1 MILGVRANREEF
13 NTVNFSEGFNVVVAD
28 ITKDSTEKDSRNGLG
43 KTTLLN
49 IIHFCLGA
57 REQPNQ
63 GLRRP
68 KLKEWEFS
76 VDLLLRGERVTVS
89 RSVDMTS
96 DILTNANDEWFIENS
111 VQPDELW
118 RQQQSLDFFS
128 EPIMS
133 RRKINDWTSVLGWAM
148 YDLGLE
154 SKATFRNLISY
165 DIRRN
170 QFENPFE
177 NYPRQSTR
185 DIQISNAL
193 MLDLNW
199 KHAVKWQDLKDR
211 KRNVDSIKRAVK
223 DGDNLLAEMLGTI
236 GDLET
241 ERDRLTREIE
251 KTESELRSF
260 RVHPQYV
267 QIENE
272 ANDLTRQI
280 HELSNHVLQLKRLID
295 FHEGSITEEQ
305 PANDSR
311 VIELY
316 EEAGTVLAATLAKR
330 LEDVQAFHVQVTRNR
345 QDYLRSEV
353 LRLNRELVNT
363 RNEVEQF
370 SNRRAELMSVL
381 ESHGALEAYSAL
393 QQLHLG
399 YRSSLDAI
407 EHQIE
412 QFNMIET
419 ETSQITIEREQL
431 HLDARNDLD
440 ERSSLR
446 LAREIFSGNSEALYK
461 APGRLVVNVDREAG
475 FRFDVDIPRASSVG
489 ISKMKVFCFDLM
501 RAELWSQR
509 EVRPSVLIH
518 DSNIFD
524 GVDERQIALALE
536 LAELKARECGF
547 QYIVCMNSD
556 AIPFERF
563 SDDFDIKKFVRLRL
577 TDKEPAGRLLGIEY

>member
-1 MILGVRANREEF
+1 MILGVRANRKEF
-13 NTVNFSEGFNVVVAD
+13 NSVRFSEGLNVVVAD
-28 ITKDSTEKDSRNGLG
+28 ITQQSTQKDSRNGLG

-49 IIHFCLGA
+49 IIHFCLGG
-57 REQPNQ
+57 RELPNK
-63 GLRRP
+63 GLRTP
-68 KLKEWEFS
+68 KLKGWEFS
-76 VDLLLRGERVTVS
+76 VDLLIRGEQVTVS
-89 RSVDMTS
+89 RSGDM
-96 DILTNANDEWFIENS
+96 IGEVLTDAKDEWFIKNAAQIDDLS
-111 VQPDELW
+111 
-118 RQQQSLDFFS
+118 RQQQSMEFGH
-128 EPIMS
+128 EWIMS
-133 RRKINDWTSVLGWAM
+133 RRKLDNWTSTLGWAM
-148 YDLGLE
+148 YDLPVQ
-154 SKATFRNLISY
+154 SAATFRNLISY

-177 NYPRQSTR
+177 NYPRQSTK
-185 DIQISNAL
+185 DIQISNAF

-199 KHAVKWQDLKDR
+199 QHAVKWQDLKDR
-211 KRNVDSIKRAVK
+211 KKNVDSIKRAVRE
-223 DGDNLLAEMLGTI
+223 GGNLLAEMLGTI

-280 HELSNHVLQLKRLID
+280 HDLSNHVLQLKRLID
-295 FHEGSITEEQ
+295 FHEGSIKEEQ
-305 PANDSR
+305 PANDNR

-316 EEAGTVLAATLAKR
+316 EEAGVVLATSLAKR

-345 QDYLRSEV
+345 RDYLRSEV
-353 LRLNRELVNT
+353 MRLNRELANT
-363 RNEVEQF
+363 RNEIERL
-370 SNRRAELMSVL
+370 SNRKAELMRVL

-412 QFNMIET
+412 QLNMIET

-431 HLDARNDLD
+431 HLDARIDLD
-440 ERSSLR
+440 ERSSLKR
-446 LAREIFSGNSEALYK
+446 AREIFSGNSEALYET
-461 APGRLVVNVDREAG
+461 PGRLVVNVDREAG

-489 ISKMKVFCFDLM
+489 ISKMKVFCYDLM
-501 RAELWSQR
+501 RAELWSQS
-509 EVRPSVLIH
+509 EISPGLLIH

-536 LAELKARECGF
+536 LAELKTRECGF

-556 AIPFERF
+556 SIPYQRF
-563 SDDFDIKKFVRLRL
+563 SEGFDIDKFVRLRL
-577 TDKEPAGRLLGIEY
+577 TDSEPPGRLLGVEY

>member
-1 MILGVRANREEF
+1 MILGVRANRKEF
-13 NTVNFSEGFNVVVAD
+13 NQVSFTNGFNAVVAD
-28 ITKDSTEKDSRNGLG
+28 ITKQSTQKDSRNGLG

-49 IIHFCLGA
+49 IIHHCLGG
-57 REQPNQ
+57 REQPNR
-63 GLRRP
+63 GLRTP
-68 KLKEWEFS
+68 ILKGWEFS
-76 VDLLLRGERVTVS
+76 LDLQIRGEQVTVS
-89 RSVDMTS
+89 RSGDMTG
-96 DILTNANDEWFIENS
+96 DVLTDAKDEWFTGS
-111 VQPDELW
+111 VAQSNHPT
-118 RQQQSLDFFS
+118 QQQSLAFAS
-128 EPIMS
+128 ERIMA
-133 RRKINDWTSVLGWAM
+133 RRRSDDWTSVLGWAM
-148 YDLGLE
+148 YDLPLQSE
-154 SKATFRNLISY
+154 ATFRNLISY

-177 NYPRQSTR
+177 NFPRQSTK
-185 DIQISNAL
+185 DIQISNAF

-199 KHAVKWQDLKDR
+199 RHAVTWQDLKDR
-211 KRNVDSIKRAVK
+211 KKSVDSIKRAVK
-223 DGDNLLAEMLGTI
+223 AGDNLLAEMLGTI

-241 ERDRLTREIE
+241 ERDRLIREIE

-272 ANDLTRQI
+272 ANELTKQI
-280 HELSNHVLQLKRLID
+280 HNNSNYVLQIKRLVD
-295 FHEGSITEEQ
+295 FHEDSINQEQ

-316 EEAGTVLAATLAKR
+316 KEAGVVLAASLTKR
-330 LEDVQAFHVQVTRNR
+330 LEDVQAFHIQVTRNR
-345 QDYLRSEV
+345 RDYLRSEV
-353 LRLNRELVNT
+353 MRLNYELANT
-363 RNEVEQF
+363 RNEIERL
-370 SNRRAELMSVL
+370 SNRKAELMRVL
-381 ESHGALEAYSAL
+381 ESHGALEAYSEL

-407 EHQIE
+407 EHQIV
-412 QFNMIET
+412 QLNMIET

-431 HLDARNDLD
+431 HLDARIDLD
-440 ERSSLR
+440 ERSTLR
-446 LAREIFSGNSEALYK
+446 QAREIFSSNSEALYE

-489 ISKMKVFCFDLM
+489 ISKMKVFCYDLM

-509 EVRPSVLIH
+509 EVGPGLLIH

-536 LAELKARECGF
+536 LAERKTRECGF

-556 AIPFERF
+556 RIPYEWFTKGF
-563 SDDFDIKKFVRLRL
+563 DFDKYVRLRL
-577 TDKEPAGRLLGIEY
+577 TDNKASGRLLGIEY

>member
-1 MILGVRANREEF
+1 MILGVRANRKEF
-13 NTVNFSEGFNVVVAD
+13 NGVSFSEGFNAVVAD
-28 ITKDSTEKDSRNGLG
+28 ITKQSTQKDSRNGLG

-49 IIHFCLGA
+49 IIHFCLGG
-57 REQPNQ
+57 REQPNR
-63 GLRRP
+63 GLRKP
-68 KLKEWEFS
+68 KLQGWEFS
-76 VDLLLRGERVTVS
+76 VELQIRGEQVTVS
-89 RSVDMTS
+89 RSGDMTG
-96 DILTNANDEWFIENS
+96 DVLTDSKDEWFIRNVAQFDNLS
-111 VQPDELW
+111 Q
-118 RQQQSLDFFS
+118 QQQSMGFGS
-128 EPIMS
+128 ERIMS
-133 RRKINDWTSVLGWAM
+133 RRRIDDWTSVLGWAM
-148 YDLGLE
+148 YGL
-154 SKATFRNLISY
+154 SVQSAATFRNLISY

-177 NYPRQSTR
+177 NYPRQSTK
-185 DIQISNAL
+185 DIQISNAF

-199 KHAVKWQDLKDR
+199 QHAFKWQDLKDR
-211 KRNVDSIKRAVK
+211 KKNVDSIKRAVK
-223 DGDNLLAEMLGTI
+223 QGDNLLAEMLGTI

-241 ERDRLTREIE
+241 ERDRLTRVIE

-272 ANDLTRQI
+272 ANALTRQI
-280 HELSNHVLQLKRLID
+280 HNRSNHVLQLKRLID
-295 FHEGSITEEQ
+295 FHEDSINQEQ

-316 EEAGTVLAATLAKR
+316 EEAGVALAVSLTKR

-345 QDYLRSEV
+345 RDYLQSEV
-353 LRLNRELVNT
+353 MRLNRELANT
-363 RNEVEQF
+363 RNEIERL
-370 SNRRAELMSVL
+370 SNRKAELMRVL
-381 ESHGALEAYSAL
+381 ESHGALEAYSNL

-412 QFNMIET
+412 QLNMIET

-431 HLDARNDLD
+431 HLDARIDLD
-440 ERSSLR
+440 ERSTLR
-446 LAREIFSGNSEALYK
+446 RAREIFSGNSEALYE

-489 ISKMKVFCFDLM
+489 ISKMKVFCYDLM

-509 EVRPSVLIH
+509 EVSPGLLIH

-536 LAELKARECGF
+536 LAERKTRECGF

-556 AIPFERF
+556 TIPYGRF
-563 SDDFDIKKFVRLRL
+563 SDGFDIDKFVRLRL
-577 TDKEPAGRLLGIEY
+577 TDSEPSGRLLGIEY